1 MNAFKDIT
9 GLTHDEMAT
18 VLGVHRSQWSMYVS
32 GKRSLPLE
40 ATIKLN
46 ELLQS
51 IQKNKVNKAHRA
63 VLVTENKSVIQAW
76 QKKLTDLNINLFQ
89 VNKKIEE
96 MQKTRNQLYAGLT
109 TLAFL
114 KAQKEHNVVH
124 LQSIEK
130 RINKCL
136 ATHSLECLTTLEMKK
151 QQIEN
156 EISIIEEKLE
166 NKN

>member
-9 GLTHDEMAT
+9 GLTHDEIAT
-18 VLGVHRSQWSMYVS
+18 ILGVHRSQWSMYVS

-40 ATIKLN
+40 ATIKLR

-51 IQKNKVNKAHRA
+51 IQKNKVDKAHRA
-63 VLVTENKSVIQAW
+63 VLATENKAVIQVW
-76 QKKLTDLNINLFQ
+76 QKKLTDLNINLLL

-96 MQKTRNQLYAGLT
+96 LQKTRNHLYAGLT

-114 KAQKEHNVVH
+114 KTQKEQDVVH
-124 LQSIEK
+124 LQSIEN

-136 ATHSLECLTTLEMKK
+136 ATHSLECLTTFEMKK

-156 EISIIEEKLE
+156 EISLLDERLRK
-166 NKN
+166 

>member
-96 MQKTRNQLYAGLT
+96 MQKP
-109 TLAFL
+109 
-114 KAQKEHNVVH
+114 E
-124 LQSIEK
+124 
-130 RINKCL
+130 IN
-136 ATHSLECLTTLEMKK
+136 SMPV
-151 QQIEN
+151 
-156 EISIIEEKLE
+156 
-166 NKN
+166 

>member
-1 MNAFKDIT
+1 M
-9 GLTHDEMAT
+9 
-18 VLGVHRSQWSMYVS
+18 
-32 GKRSLPLE
+32 
-40 ATIKLN
+40 
-46 ELLQS
+46 
-51 IQKNKVNKAHRA
+51 
-63 VLVTENKSVIQAW
+63 
-76 QKKLTDLNINLFQ
+76 
-89 VNKKIEE
+89 
-96 MQKTRNQLYAGLT
+96 
-109 TLAFL
+109 